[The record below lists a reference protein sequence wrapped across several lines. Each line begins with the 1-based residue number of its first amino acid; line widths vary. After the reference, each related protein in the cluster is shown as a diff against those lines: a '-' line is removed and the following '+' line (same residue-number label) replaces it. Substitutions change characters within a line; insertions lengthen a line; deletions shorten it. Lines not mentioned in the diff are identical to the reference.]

1 MQVFRLHFKLLKKS
15 FSSIMIYLVVFLVI
29 VVGSSLNAKQN
40 SEKIFK
46 ESKVDIA
53 FINYDKD
60 SALLNGLKEYL
71 GSSCDFKE
79 IGNSKEAI
87 QDALF
92 FRSVVYIITIPK
104 DFTDQ
109 FLKGEVATVQKLSV
123 PESTDSVFIDMAINN
138 YFNKVKLYMNHT
150 KNLSKDE
157 IVKSVMRDLSGEV
170 EVDIYS
176 NAAKEKDNSLLVNY
190 YNYIVYAMLSTLILG
205 IGSIMISFTKI
216 DIKRRNLVT
225 PVSITSINLQ
235 QILGNITFAIGFDI
249 ILILL
254 GFLLNGKIT
263 LDQISLLF
271 ILNLLVF
278 SVAALSIAYLVGI
291 LVKSRE
297 ASNGIANI
305 IGMGSCFISGIFV
318 PREFLGDSVL
328 NVAKFTPT
336 YWYTTNND
344 LIGKL
349 TNYTIEN
356 FSMIFE
362 NMLIQLGFAIA
373 IFAISLV
380 ISKKKSLEVI

>member
-1 MQVFRLHFKLLKKS
+1 MQVFKLYFKLLKKS

-29 VVGSSLNAKQN
+29 VIGSSLNAKQN

-53 FINYDKD
+53 FINYDKN
-60 SALLNGLKEYL
+60 SALLDGLKEYL

-109 FLKGEVATVQKLSV
+109 FLKGEEATVEKLSV

-157 IVKSVMRDLSGEV
+157 IIKSVMGDLSGEV
-170 EVDIYS
+170 EAEIYS
-176 NAAKEKDNSLLVNY
+176 KAAKEKDNSLLVNY

-249 ILILL
+249 VLILL

-263 LDQISLLF
+263 LDEISLLF

-278 SVAALSIAYLVGI
+278 SIAALSIAYLVGI

-356 FSMIFE
+356 FTVIFE
-362 NMLIQLGFAIA
+362 NMLIQLGFALA
-373 IFAISLV
+373 LFAISLV

>member
-1 MQVFRLHFKLLKKS
+1 MQVFKLYFKLLKKS
-15 FSSIMIYLVVFLVI
+15 LPTVIIYITVFLV
-29 VVGSSLNAKQN
+29 VVVSSSLNAKQN
-40 SEKIFK
+40 SENIFK

-60 SALLNGLKEYL
+60 SALLDGLKEYL
-71 GSSCDFKE
+71 GSSCEFKE
-79 IGNSKEAI
+79 IGQTKEDI

-92 FRSVVYIITIPK
+92 FRSVVYIVTIPE
-104 DFTDQ
+104 DFTNQ
-109 FLKGEVATVQKLSV
+109 FLKGEEVNVQKLSV

-138 YFNKVKLYMNHT
+138 YLNKVKMYKNYS
-150 KNLSKDE
+150 KNLSDDE
-157 IVKSVMRDLSGEV
+157 IVKSVMKDLSSEV

-176 NAAKEKDNSLLVNY
+176 KTAKENDNSFLINY
-190 YNYIVYAMLSTLILG
+190 YNYIVYALLSTLILG
-205 IGSIMISFTKI
+205 IGSIMISFTEL
-216 DIKRRNLVT
+216 DIRRRNLVT

-235 QILGNITFAIGFDI
+235 QILGNITFMLGFDI
-249 ILILL
+249 ILIIF
-254 GFLLNGKIT
+254 GFLLNGKVT
-263 LDQISLLF
+263 LDQVSLLF
-271 ILNLLVF
+271 ILNAVIF
-278 SVAALSIAYLVGI
+278 SVASLSIAYLVGI

-305 IGMGSCFISGIFV
+305 IGMGSCFVSGVFV

-328 NVAKFTPT
+328 NIAKFTPT

-349 TNYTIEN
+349 TNFTITN
-356 FSMIFE
+356 FSSIFE